1 MIYYVFIYYIFTCKY
16 LHIVT
21 NYDLTVCTQYVSGKE
36 DTSNEVY
43 HSTGPSYPS
52 PSSMLLF
59 QTQVRHNIISTI
71 K

>member
-1 MIYYVFIYYIFTCKY
+1 VYLCIIIFIYANTCTF
-16 LHIVT
+16 LLD
-21 NYDLTVCTQYVSGKE
+21 YDLTICIKYVSGKE

-59 QTQVRHNIISTI
+59 QTQVRHII
-71 K
+71 